1 MRKDQVKYRE
11 EQIGWMA
18 VHAGRLFKAGVADE
32 VVVVPHCWEHHWIG
46 GPNGEPVS
54 LKQL

>member
-1 MRKDQVKYRE
+1 MKYRE